1 MSITYLPGKEPHPRE
16 TRRILKNV
24 NREGWNTSIDCYLA
38 DGGYEELK
46 KALGME
52 PRAVIDEVK
61 KSGLRGRGGAGFP
74 TGVKWTFI
82 PPNNTKPVYLVC
94 NCDESEPGTFKDRYI
109 LHYDPHQLIEG
120 LAISAFA
127 TNTHL
132 CYIYIRCEFPEA
144 ARIVWKAIQEARA
157 RGFSAVY
164 LAVDP
169 NNERA
174 VPLYISLEYYPT
186 GEHLF
191 VDEPEVPQVEG
202 DAEPS
207 QHYAIYKKSLTVR

>member
-1 MSITYLPGKEPHPRE
+1 MAIGVRPATAADLDALRANQFRPELGLVDQHFEAQERGSLILAVAFNGDEPVGTAVLDLNADSMTPELRNMYVYPHA
-16 TRRILKNV
+16 RRL
-24 NREGWNTSIDCYLA
+24 
-38 DGGYEELK
+38 
-46 KALGME
+46 
-52 PRAVIDEVK
+52 
-61 KSGLRGRGGAGFP
+61 GAGRALSR
-74 TGVKWTFI
+74 
-82 PPNNTKPVYLVC
+82 YL
-94 NCDESEPGTFKDRYI
+94 EE
-109 LHYDPHQLIEG
+109 
-120 LAISAFA
+120 
-127 TNTHL
+127 
-132 CYIYIRCEFPEA
+132 
-144 ARIVWKAIQEARA
+144 EARA

-207 QHYAIYKKSLTVR
+207 QHYAIYQKSLTVR